1 MGKLEKLMFSI
12 GVRDEASGP
21 VGKLQK
27 VLNSTQKQAGAAFG
41 KIGGGALAVA
51 GAGLAVETLV
61 SPALEMNRAL
71 AEVSSLDV
79 DTKGLRILDAT
90 AKRYAM
96 SYGGTA
102 KEFVDASYAIQSG
115 IAGLT
120 GEELSSFTYASAVMA
135 KATKADASTMTAYTG
150 TMYGIFQKQAEA
162 QGKAAW
168 IEDMAGKTAHA
179 IKVFKTSGYE
189 MSSAF
194 TSLGANAT
202 SAGISLDEQMAI
214 LGKLQATMSGSEAG
228 TKYKAF
234 LMGVGNAQK
243 ELGMKFVDSQGKMLP
258 VLQILEKLKKKYGAL
273 DKVVDS
279 DLIKKAFGS
288 DEAVGML
295 KPRIQDTAGL
305 AKNIDDLG
313 KIKGMETAT
322 NMARKMVD
330 PFMKLEA
337 GINTVSVA
345 WWQKLLPPLNDVV
358 DVFNVFMGKILWA
371 IEEFPNIA
379 RWIGY
384 AALAVTVFAGVMG
397 LASIASGLMKL
408 GVLGIISP
416 FGKLCGVLKWFL
428 EIMSLVKAAILANP
442 LLFIVY
448 GAALAVAGIAWLV
461 SNWEEF
467 KASYGDT
474 WWGQAI
480 IAVVQDIC
488 AWWER
493 LTSAFSNGE
502 WGKFLLE
509 AINLVTAPLRTL
521 MEGIGWVLEKM
532 GLIKS
537 DSAYYKLTKP
547 LEASTFTG
555 EEGAT
560 ASPQYQAQAEK
571 ALVGYELYG
580 MGVPSPVPSVP
591 AQSAP
596 QALQRQSEVIG
607 RPAQQNVMQAQGQVA
622 RFERAGVREAYR
634 PQLINAVSAPTQPR
648 MPSLEIPRIPAPQS
662 RSIYNTL
669 NNSNTNRSQNKTMTI
684 GAQYFNFEGLVT
696 RERVE
701 EMMAMSFD

>member
-51 GAGLAVETLV
+51 GAGLAVQTLV
-61 SPALEMNRAL
+61 APALEMNRAL

-79 DTKGLRILDAT
+79 DAKGLRMLDAT

-96 SYGGTA
+96 SYGGSA

-194 TSLGANAT
+194 TALGANAT

-243 ELGMKFVDSQGKMLP
+243 ELGMTFVDSQGKMLP

-273 DKVVDS
+273 DRVVDS

-295 KPRIQDTAGL
+295 KLFIQDTAGL
-305 AKNIDDLG
+305 AEKINDLG
-313 KIKGMETAT
+313 KIRGMETAAD
-322 NMARKMVD
+322 MARKMVD

-337 GINTVSVA
+337 GITTVSAA

-384 AALAVTVFAGVMG
+384 AALALTVFAGVMG

-408 GVLGIISP
+408 GVLGLFNPLAKLGRLFGLLEKGFLSFNLTILGTPVGWVLLGLIAII
-416 FGKLCGVLKWFL
+416 GVL
-428 EIMSLVKAAILANP
+428 AI
-442 LLFIVY
+442 Y
-448 GAALAVAGIAWLV
+448 
-461 SNWEEF
+461 WEDF
-467 KASYGDT
+467 KKRFGDT

-532 GLIKS
+532 GLIEA
-537 DSAYYKLTKP
+537 DSVYYKLTKP
-547 LEASTFTG
+547 LEASSPTG
-555 EEGAT
+555 EEGPT
-560 ASPQYQAQAEK
+560 ASPAYKTQPEK
-571 ALVGYELYG
+571 ALAGYELYG
-580 MGVPSPVPSVP
+580 MGVPSPVAAVP
-591 AQSAP
+591 VQSGP
-596 QALQRQSEVIG
+596 QPLQRQSEVMG
-607 RPAQQNVMQAQGQVA
+607 RPVQQTVMQAQGQVA
-622 RFERAGVREAYR
+622 QFERAGVREAYR
-634 PQLINAVSAPTQPR
+634 PQLINAVSAPTQTR
-648 MPSLEIPRIPAPQS
+648 MPSLEVPRTPAPQS
-662 RSIYNTL
+662 RSVYNTL
-669 NNSNTNRSQNKTMTI
+669 TNSNTNRSQSKTTTI
-684 GAQYFNFEGLVT
+684 GAQYFNFEGQVT
-696 RERVE
+696 PDMVE
-701 EMMAMSFD
+701 EVMAMSFD

>member
-12 GVRDEASGP
+12 GVRDEASGL

-115 IAGLT
+115 IAGLD
-120 GEELSSFTYASAVMA
+120 GEQLSSFTYASAVMA

-162 QGKAAW
+162 QGKSAW

-194 TSLGANAT
+194 TSLGAEAT
-202 SAGISLDEQMAI
+202 TAGSSLDEQMAI

-295 KPRIQDTAGL
+295 KLLIQDTAGL

-384 AALAVTVFAGVMG
+384 AALAVTVFAGMMG

-416 FGKLCGVLKWFL
+416 LTKLGKLFGLLERGFLSLNLTILGTPVGWVLLGLIAIIGVL
-428 EIMSLVKAAILANP
+428 AI
-442 LLFIVY
+442 Y
-448 GAALAVAGIAWLV
+448 
-461 SNWEEF
+461 WEDF
-467 KASYGDT
+467 KKSFGDT

-537 DSAYYKLTKP
+537 DSVYYKLTKP

-580 MGVPSPVPSVP
+580 MGVPSPVSSVP

-596 QALQRQSEVIG
+596 QALQRQSEVMG
-607 RPAQQNVMQAQGQVA
+607 RPAQQTVMQAQGQVA

-634 PQLINAVSAPTQPR
+634 PQLINAVSVPTQPR
-648 MPSLEIPRIPAPQS
+648 MPSLEMPRIPAPQS

-696 RERVE
+696 REKVE
-701 EMMAMSFD
+701 EAMAMSFD

>member
-27 VLNSTQKQAGAAFG
+27 ILNSTQKQAGAAFG

-51 GAGLAVETLV
+51 GAGLAVQTLV
-61 SPALEMNRAL
+61 APALEMNRAL

-79 DTKGLRILDAT
+79 DAKGLRMLDAT

-96 SYGGTA
+96 SYGGSA

-194 TSLGANAT
+194 TALGANAT

-243 ELGMKFVDSQGKMLP
+243 ELGMTFVDSQGKMLP

-273 DKVVDS
+273 DRVVDS

-295 KPRIQDTAGL
+295 KLLIQDTAGL

-313 KIKGMETAT
+313 KIRGMETAT
-322 NMARKMVD
+322 DMARKMVD

-337 GINTVSVA
+337 GITTVSAA

-384 AALAVTVFAGVMG
+384 AALALTVFAGVMG

-408 GVLGIISP
+408 GVLGLFNPLAKLGRLFGLLEKGFLSFNLTILGTPVGWVLLGLIAII
-416 FGKLCGVLKWFL
+416 GVL
-428 EIMSLVKAAILANP
+428 AI
-442 LLFIVY
+442 Y
-448 GAALAVAGIAWLV
+448 
-461 SNWEEF
+461 WEDF
-467 KASYGDT
+467 KKRFGDT

-532 GLIKS
+532 GLIEA
-537 DSAYYKLTKP
+537 DSVYYKLTKP

-555 EEGAT
+555 EGAT
-560 ASPQYQAQAEK
+560 ASPQYQTQPEK
-571 ALVGYELYG
+571 ALAGYELYG
-580 MGVPSPVPSVP
+580 MGVPSPVAAVP
-591 AQSAP
+591 VQSGP
-596 QALQRQSEVIG
+596 QPLQRQSEVMG
-607 RPAQQNVMQAQGQVA
+607 RPVPQTVMQAQGQMA
-622 RFERAGVREAYR
+622 QFERAGVREAYR
-634 PQLINAVSAPTQPR
+634 PQLINAVSAPTQTR
-648 MPSLEIPRIPAPQS
+648 MPSLEVPRTPAPQS
-662 RSIYNTL
+662 RSVYNTL
-669 NNSNTNRSQNKTMTI
+669 TNSSTNRSQSKTTTI
-684 GAQYFNFEGLVT
+684 GAQYFNFEGQVT
-696 RERVE
+696 PDMVE
-701 EMMAMSFD
+701 EVMAMSFD

>member
-295 KPRIQDTAGL
+295 KLLIQDTAGL

-448 GAALAVAGIAWLV
+448 GSALAVAGIAWLV

-591 AQSAP
+591 AQSTP
-596 QALQRQSEVIG
+596 QALQRQSEVMG
-607 RPAQQNVMQAQGQVA
+607 RPAQQTVMQAQGQVA

-634 PQLINAVSAPTQPR
+634 PQFINAVSAPTQPR
-648 MPSLEIPRIPAPQS
+648 MPSLEMPRIPAPQS

-684 GAQYFNFEGLVT
+684 
-696 RERVE
+696 
-701 EMMAMSFD
+701 

>member
-1 MGKLEKLMFSI
+1 
-12 GVRDEASGP
+12 
-21 VGKLQK
+21 
-27 VLNSTQKQAGAAFG
+27 
-41 KIGGGALAVA
+41 
-51 GAGLAVETLV
+51 
-61 SPALEMNRAL
+61 
-71 AEVSSLDV
+71 
-79 DTKGLRILDAT
+79 
-90 AKRYAM
+90 
-96 SYGGTA
+96 
-102 KEFVDASYAIQSG
+102 
-115 IAGLT
+115 
-120 GEELSSFTYASAVMA
+120 
-135 KATKADASTMTAYTG
+135 
-150 TMYGIFQKQAEA
+150 
-162 QGKAAW
+162 
-168 IEDMAGKTAHA
+168 
-179 IKVFKTSGYE
+179 
-189 MSSAF
+189 
-194 TSLGANAT
+194 
-202 SAGISLDEQMAI
+202 
-214 LGKLQATMSGSEAG
+214 
-228 TKYKAF
+228 
-234 LMGVGNAQK
+234 
-243 ELGMKFVDSQGKMLP
+243 MLP

-295 KPRIQDTAGL
+295 KLLIQDTAGL

-622 RFERAGVREAYR
+622 RFERAGVREAYK

>member
-1 MGKLEKLMFSI
+1 MRQNTRLKFNQMCDKLAASY
-12 GVRDEASGP
+12 GVPSMNVQFAVEPTLQQRLQDKIVEQSTFLPKINIVPVDELAGENVLGSASGP
-21 VGKLQK
+21 VSGRSDTTKDSVERVPRD
-27 VLNSTQKQAGAAFG
+27 VLG
-41 KIGGGALAVA
+41 
-51 GAGLAVETLV
+51 LV
-61 SPALEMNRAL
+61 SYKYQLKQTNSDVFMRYATMDAWAKFPDMAERYARYVQARIANDRELVGWYGTSAADTTDLSSNPLLQDVNKGWLQYIRDAIPQNIL
-71 AEVSSLDV
+71 AEGETTGELRIGSEDGADWANLDV
-79 DTKGLRILDAT
+79 AVNDL
-90 AKRYAM
+90 
-96 SYGGTA
+96 
-102 KEFVDASYAIQSG
+102 VQG
-115 IAGLT
+115 IP
-120 GEELSSFTYASAVMA
+120 TY
-135 KATKADASTMTAYTG
+135 
-150 TMYGIFQKQAEA
+150 
-162 QGKAAW
+162 
-168 IEDMAGKTAHA
+168 
-179 IKVFKTSGYE
+179 
-189 MSSAF
+189 
-194 TSLGANAT
+194 
-202 SAGISLDEQMAI
+202 
-214 LGKLQATMSGSEAG
+214 
-228 TKYKAF
+228 
-234 LMGVGNAQK
+234 
-243 ELGMKFVDSQGKMLP
+243 
-258 VLQILEKLKKKYGAL
+258 
-273 DKVVDS
+273 
-279 DLIKKAFGS
+279 
-288 DEAVGML
+288 ML
-295 KPRIQDTAGL
+295 KLLIQDTAGL

-313 KIKGMETAT
+313 KIKGMETTT

-596 QALQRQSEVIG
+596 QALQRQSEVMG
-607 RPAQQNVMQAQGQVA
+607 RPAQQTVMQAQGQVA

-648 MPSLEIPRIPAPQS
+648 MPSLEMPRIPAPQS

-684 GAQYFNFEGLVT
+684 GAQYFNFEGPVT
-696 RERVE
+696 REKVE

>member
-243 ELGMKFVDSQGKMLP
+243 ELGMTFVDSQGKMLP

-295 KPRIQDTAGL
+295 KLLIQDTAGL

-416 FGKLCGVLKWFL
+416 LTKLGKLFGLLERGFLSLNLTILGTPVGWVLLGLIAIIGVL
-428 EIMSLVKAAILANP
+428 AI
-442 LLFIVY
+442 Y
-448 GAALAVAGIAWLV
+448 
-461 SNWEEF
+461 WEDF
-467 KASYGDT
+467 KKSFGDT

-596 QALQRQSEVIG
+596 QALQRQSEVMG
-607 RPAQQNVMQAQGQVA
+607 RPAQQTVMQAQGQVA

-634 PQLINAVSAPTQPR
+634 PQLINAISAPTQPR
-648 MPSLEIPRIPAPQS
+648 MPSLEMPRIPAPQS

-696 RERVE
+696 REKVE
-701 EMMAMSFD
+701 EAMAMSFD

>member
-295 KPRIQDTAGL
+295 KLLIQDTAGL

-313 KIKGMETAT
+313 KIKGMETA
-322 NMARKMVD
+322 K
-330 PFMKLEA
+330 
-337 GINTVSVA
+337 
-345 WWQKLLPPLNDVV
+345 
-358 DVFNVFMGKILWA
+358 
-371 IEEFPNIA
+371 
-379 RWIGY
+379 
-384 AALAVTVFAGVMG
+384 
-397 LASIASGLMKL
+397 
-408 GVLGIISP
+408 
-416 FGKLCGVLKWFL
+416 
-428 EIMSLVKAAILANP
+428 
-442 LLFIVY
+442 Y
-448 GAALAVAGIAWLV
+448 GP
-461 SNWEEF
+461 E
-467 KASYGDT
+467 
-474 WWGQAI
+474 
-480 IAVVQDIC
+480 
-488 AWWER
+488 
-493 LTSAFSNGE
+493 NG
-502 WGKFLLE
+502 
-509 AINLVTAPLRTL
+509 
-521 MEGIGWVLEKM
+521 
-532 GLIKS
+532 
-537 DSAYYKLTKP
+537 
-547 LEASTFTG
+547 
-555 EEGAT
+555 
-560 ASPQYQAQAEK
+560 
-571 ALVGYELYG
+571 
-580 MGVPSPVPSVP
+580 
-591 AQSAP
+591 
-596 QALQRQSEVIG
+596 
-607 RPAQQNVMQAQGQVA
+607 
-622 RFERAGVREAYR
+622 
-634 PQLINAVSAPTQPR
+634 
-648 MPSLEIPRIPAPQS
+648 
-662 RSIYNTL
+662 
-669 NNSNTNRSQNKTMTI
+669 
-684 GAQYFNFEGLVT
+684 
-696 RERVE
+696 
-701 EMMAMSFD
+701 